1 MAKQAVGPVIR
12 YLDKAVL
19 AVAAAVFLYAVAM
32 FVVLSPNKAG
42 EPGEE
47 MGPAEL
53 DQKVKTSADALRDR
67 LLNYKPSPDDD
78 VDDGQGK
85 APLPTVSD
93 LQLAASRPLDA
104 AGVPPTL
111 VHRPVPF
118 APAVPEVVG
127 REVRTVKLVNSI
139 PLEEPI
145 TFVHGRSGVAM
156 GSPSELGG
164 PPNKPEGP
172 PEDINWV
179 TVAAMLN
186 VARQESLFDDA
197 GFERDARA
205 LVVGVELQR
214 REQLANGEFTEWKT
228 VPAVMPEVPPRAP
241 EITLRGTDSGMVVS
255 DDKQRDEAAAYR
267 DMIENGANQV
277 KLLRPAFF
285 ETPYGDPWSPPQSAQ
300 FPISRMDR
308 DYGVTDRNLYKLLD
322 DQDDETADMD
332 ADDLMKE
339 AKAAQDKEDYQNAL
353 RLAELAVQKATG
365 RDKDRAEELVEE
377 LKRAK
382 QRADEKAAA
391 ERVDY
396 QMVWAHDASA
406 GSIRSG
412 HVYQYRMRPV
422 LLNPYY
428 GRPPLLDDPNEAKRP
443 TLAFPDDGGWSPPSD
458 LVEIEPDTMFF
469 IKSARAERRELT
481 AEVFKW
487 YRGVWLAKQF
497 RLAPGMPIG
506 EEQRVR
512 VPPDDDR
519 VAVDFDTGS
528 RVVDIDFRRPF
539 YERRGRSSELRRK
552 ENTAAVVYVD
562 STGRLAERLEGVDK
576 VDPIYKQRKS
586 EEYESR

>member
-12 YLDKAVL
+12 YLDKVVL
-19 AVAAAVFLYAVAM
+19 AAAAAVFLYAVAM

-53 DQKVKTSADALRDR
+53 DQKIKTSADALRDK
-67 LLNYKPSPDDD
+67 LLNYTPSPDAGD
-78 VDDGQGK
+78 DDGLAK
-85 APLPTVSD
+85 VPLPTIDD
-93 LQLAASRPLDA
+93 LQKLSSDPLDA
-104 AGVPPTL
+104 AGVPPML
-111 VHRPVPF
+111 AHRPVPF

-127 REVRTVKLVNSI
+127 REVSTVSLVQAGT
-139 PLEEPI
+139 LEEPI
-145 TFVHGRSGVAM
+145 TFVVGRSGVAM

-164 PPNKPEGP
+164 SGGDASAP
-172 PEDINWV
+172 PEDANWV

-186 VARQESLFDDA
+186 VANQESLFADA

-205 LVVGVELQR
+205 TVVGVELQR
-214 REQLANGEFTEWKT
+214 REQLASGEFTEWKT

-241 EITLRGTDSGMVVS
+241 EITLRETDSGMVVS
-255 DDKQRDEAAAYR
+255 DDAQRKDAEEYR
-267 DMIENGANQV
+267 DLIEKGDNQV

-285 ETPYGDPWSPPQSAQ
+285 NTPYGDPWSPPQDTQNS
-300 FPISRMDR
+300 ISRMDR
-308 DYGVTDRNLYKLLD
+308 DYGVTDRNLYKVAEE
-322 DQDDETADMD
+322 QKDETADMD
-332 ADDLMKE
+332 ADDLMKA
-339 AKAAQDKEDYQNAL
+339 AKAAQEKEDFQNAL
-353 RLAELAVQKATG
+353 RFAEIAVQKATG
-365 RDKDRAEELVEE
+365 RDKDKAEELVEE
-377 LKRAK
+377 LKRGK

-406 GSIRSG
+406 GSVRSG
-412 HVYQYRMRPV
+412 HVYQYRMRPI

-428 GRPPLLDDPNEAKRP
+428 GRPPLLDDPNDATRP
-443 TLAFPDDGGWSPPSD
+443 TLAFAEDGGWSPPSD

-469 IKSARAERRELT
+469 IKTARAERREVT

-497 RLAPGMPIG
+497 RLEPGMPIG
-506 EEQRVR
+506 NEERVR
-512 VPPDDDR
+512 VPPQGDR

-552 ENTAAVVYVD
+552 ENTAAIVYVD

-586 EEYESR
+586 EEYESQ